1 MRVLLV
7 SLNTVAIPFP
17 VFPLGVAYLRDAV
30 MAAGHEVDVFDSLL
44 EPDDALEDRLQRFV
58 PDVVGFSLRN
68 IDNVRADDAVSYI
81 AGLRASV
88 ERVRAVCAAKVIF
101 GGAGFSVFP
110 EEILEL
116 TGADFGIR
124 GEGEIAFPQLLRCL
138 EGRGGD
144 LRCVPGLLYRNGE
157 GEAVSHNP
165 PRNAALLESPAFDP
179 DPAWV
184 AAYRARGAIFNVQ
197 TQRGCPLKCSYC
209 TYPLIEGSRRR
220 LHDYARVVDEMRR
233 WRELGVRYV
242 FVVDSVLNTSVNHLR
257 RLGEAIL
264 AAGVEIEWGCFLR
277 PNGVRLDDLRLLK
290 KAGLRHI
297 EFGSDSFAD
306 TMLESY
312 GKSFTFPMIE
322 QASAHAQEAGIHY
335 CHFLILGGPGETPQ
349 TLEETF
355 ARSETLPGGVF
366 FAFPGTRVYP
376 HTPLWHHLRER
387 GVALPDNLL
396 APFFFIEEGLTVEG
410 IAEQLEARS
419 RADARWAPADLPE
432 HFDAL
437 SARFRARGV
446 EGPLWEYLPALQRL
460 AGA

>member
-7 SLNTVAIPFP
+7 SLNTVAIPYP

-30 MAAGHEVDVFDSLL
+30 MAAGHEVNVFDSLL
-44 EPDDALEDRLQRFV
+44 EADDALEDRLQRFA

-110 EEILEL
+110 QEILEL

-138 EGRGGD
+138 DGRGGD
-144 LRCVPGLLYRNGE
+144 LQSVPGLLYRSGE
-157 GEAVSHNP
+157 SGAVSDNP
-165 PRNAALLESPAFDP
+165 PLNGALSESPAFDP
-179 DPAWV
+179 DPEWV

-197 TQRGCPLKCSYC
+197 TQRGCPLKCCYC

-220 LHDYARVVDEMRR
+220 LHDYARVVGEMRR

-277 PNGVRLDDLRLLK
+277 PNGVHLDDLRLLK

-306 TMLESY
+306 RMLESY
-312 GKSFTFPMIE
+312 GKSFTFSMIE

-335 CHFLILGGPGETPQ
+335 CHFLILGGPGETVQ

-355 ARSETLPGGVF
+355 VRSETLPGGVF

-376 HTPLWHHLRER
+376 HTPLWHRLRAR

-396 APFFFIEEGLTVEG
+396 APFFFIEEGLTVDG
-410 IAEQLEARS
+410 ITGMLDARS
-419 RADARWAPADLPE
+419 RVDTRWAPADLPE
-432 HFDAL
+432 NFDAL
-437 SARFRARGV
+437 AARFRARGV

-460 AGA
+460 AAG

>member
-7 SLNTVAIPFP
+7 SLNTVAIPYP

-30 MAAGHEVDVFDSLL
+30 MAAGHAVDVFDSLL
-44 EPDDALEDRLQRFV
+44 EPEDALEDRLQRFV

-68 IDNVRADDAVSYI
+68 IDNVRADAAVSYI

-110 EEILEL
+110 QEILEL

-144 LRCVPGLLYRNGE
+144 LRSVPGLLYRNGE

-197 TQRGCPLKCSYC
+197 TQRGCPLKCCYC
-209 TYPLIEGSRRR
+209 TYPLIEGARRR

-264 AAGVEIEWGCFLR
+264 AAAVEIEWGCFLR

-335 CHFLILGGPGETPQ
+335 CHFLILGGPGETSQ

-376 HTPLWHHLRER
+376 HTPLWHHLRAR

-396 APFFFIEEGLTVEG
+396 APFFFIEEGLTAEG
-410 IAEQLEARS
+410 IAAQLEARS
-419 RADARWAPADLPE
+419 RVDARWAPADLPE
-432 HFDAL
+432 HFEAL

-460 AGA
+460 AGG